1 MNRGVPPT
9 DLKARTGEF
18 TPPGI
23 TAHASANSRADAA
36 VRASA
41 STPGGVASAL
51 HMVTSV
57 PARAHAP
64 TTGCSCLA
72 RLGQHENRMVGLER
86 QSPEVALDHL
96 AGLLAIGGQDGLPV
110 LFGNLLGQVVGGA
123 RLGADRDVR
132 VGPDIL
138 DPLRFTAGGHQELG
152 VADVDRDHGD
162 LLRLLAAPLRHGE
175 CFAVGYA

>member
-41 STPGGVASAL
+41 STPGGVGSAL

-57 PARAHAP
+57 PARTQAS

-72 RLGQHENRMVGLER
+72 RLGQRENRMVGLER
-86 QSPEVALDHL
+86 HSSEVAGAPL
-96 AGLLAIGGQDGLPV
+96 AG
-110 LFGNLLGQVVGGA
+110 FS
-123 RLGADRDVR
+123 
-132 VGPDIL
+132 
-138 DPLRFTAGGHQELG
+138 
-152 VADVDRDHGD
+152 
-162 LLRLLAAPLRHGE
+162 
-175 CFAVGYA
+175 